1 MQCGV
6 RDDCL
11 LSVGVFEIDSSM
23 LGFFSQR
30 GQRTTLWDPG
40 GCKEQFRPRK
50 GLDIIG
56 LGLD

>member
-40 GCKEQFRPRK
+40 ECKVQFRPRK

-56 LGLD
+56 VGLD